1 MLTKIVYFVGLVLA
15 ILAVIDISKKPI
27 KFIWKIVWSVL
38 VLAFSWIGLVFYYLI
53 GKDNIAKWCK

>member
-15 ILAVIDISKKPI
+15 ILAVVDIFKKPI
-27 KFIWKIVWSVL
+27 KLIWKIVWSVL